1 MFLSFKALTQS
12 GVEVRP
18 HNDGVELLPTV
29 NWSREAIEYFDNL
42 TTELSLDDHD
52 RDTLSDTIS
61 DLTLMRT
68 IKGCLT
74 PRREERVRKA
84 KTK

>member
-1 MFLSFKALTQS
+1 MFLSFKALEQS

-18 HNDGVELLPTV
+18 HNDGVELIPTIS
-29 NWSREAIEYFDNL
+29 WSQEAIEYFDNL
-42 TTELSLDDHD
+42 STELSLDDRD
-52 RDTLSDTIS
+52 RETLSETIC

-74 PRREERVRKA
+74 PHRQEKRKRA
-84 KTK
+84 KQ